1 MKSIVT
7 GGDAA
12 TMTSLELVEFINSHR
27 QRQAEAAGQDFP
39 SKGFAKLEHADFL
52 KKVPDVLGEHAG
64 NFSCM
69 FDVAIGNGATRQSRG
84 YRLTKRESCL
94 MAMDFLNEKASF
106 GFTPSEET
114 SKQGAGRGV

>member
-1 MKSIVT
+1 MNITSVT
-7 GGDAA
+7 AA

-84 YRLTKRESCL
+84 YRLPKRESCL
-94 MAMDFLNEKASF
+94 TAMSYLSDKGPLRFS
-106 GFTPSEET
+106 PMVET
-114 SKQGAGRGV
+114 SNQGGGRWV

>member
-1 MKSIVT
+1 MNITSVT
-7 GGDAA
+7 AA

-69 FDVAIGNGATRQSRG
+69 FDVVVGNGATRQSRG
-84 YRLTKRESCL
+84 YRFPKRESCL
-94 MAMDFLNEKASF
+94 MELDYLNEKTSLR
-106 GFTPSEET
+106 FTPSEET
-114 SKQGAGRGV
+114 SGQSDGRGV

>member
-12 TMTSLELVEFINSHR
+12 TMTSLELVDFINSHR
-27 QRQAEAAGQDFP
+27 EQQVKADDQLFP
-39 SKGFAKLEHADFL
+39 SDAFPELLHKNFLAKVPEVLGERSADFL
-52 KKVPDVLGEHAG
+52 ADLPDSYG
-64 NFSCM
+64 
-69 FDVAIGNGATRQSRG
+69 RPRRG
-84 YRLTKRESCL
+84 YRFPKRESCL

-106 GFTPSEET
+106 GFTPSEEA